1 MKKVVA
7 TVLVKDYEI
16 INLTINDNK
25 GTSLTLTPSP
35 SPMRFHSTEELYG
48 YVLEVLKNN
57 GFYTHV
63 YKEFGKSWYNIQVI
77 DLNNPSITSV
87 FGIKERRI

>member
-35 SPMRFHSTEELYG
+35 SPRRFHNTEELYDC
-48 YVLEVLKNN
+48 VLVALKNN

-63 YKEFGKSWYNIQVI
+63 YKEFGKLWYNIQVI